1 MLIIRGLKL
10 NVNNK
15 NTPMIEQYLTIK
27 NQYQD
32 VLLFYRMGD
41 FYELFFDDAVIASK
55 ALDITL
61 TKRGKSNGMDIPMC
75 GVPFHSADNYL
86 PRLIKKGFNV
96 AVCEQIETP
105 EQAKISGKKGP
116 LKREVVRIISPGTI
130 TEDNLLESKLNNFLG
145 AIINLNSSI
154 SISWVDVST
163 GYFKSRNFLKQN
175 QNQLLNNFLLRMN
188 FSELLISE
196 EMKLDIIA
204 KEWHSILK
212 RQPSNIFHYSTSM
225 KQICSYYSII
235 SLDGIGVFSIGE
247 IITAGVLLSYLN
259 LTQCGNIPILSMI
272 KSETENSFL
281 EIDYFTQK
289 SLEIVRNLSGEING
303 SLISCIDDT
312 ITSSGARL
320 LKQRITEPFYDIKS
334 INDKYDLIDWFIKN
348 RKCASKYKNHL
359 KNIPDL
365 ERSLSRI
372 SSSRGG
378 PRDLLLISKGFLNIY
393 EIYEDL
399 TKFNKNLK
407 KPYLFRSIIQDLE
420 IDYSLFFN
428 IKNSFKIDVPLLA
441 KEGGFIKDG
450 NNIELDYFRN
460 LRANEFKEIVKLQKH
475 YSEVSKVN
483 SLKIKHNK
491 VLGYHI
497 EVRAIHDLALRNIDQ
512 FIHRQTTAQTSRFT
526 TIELNE
532 IEDQIQNSFY
542 EATKIELDIF
552 NEFIDQ
558 TINIGRQI
566 LNVASCI
573 SELDIS
579 IMVANHAQIRNYVRP
594 NISNDKTLEI
604 IDGRHPVVENQMTFS
619 EKNFISNDCF
629 LNESDYIWLI
639 TGPNM
644 AGKSTY
650 LRQNAL
656 IIIMAQAGLYV
667 PAKKANIGIFDKIF
681 SRVGASDDLA
691 KGQSTFMIEMI
702 ETSAILN
709 TSTERSLVILDEIG
723 RGTATFDGLAIAWS
737 VLDYLHNS
745 IKPRTL
751 FATHYHELTTLK
763 HKLQNLSCHKMV
775 IKEWNDTIIFMHKIN
790 QGEADK
796 SYGIHVAQLAG
807 LPTQVINKAKKL
819 LRKLES
825 NSNKQNINELDNIS
839 EDLSLFNNNKIF
851 FNEFDKLDVDQISP
865 REALEVIYKMKSLR
879 QSHE

>member
-1 MLIIRGLKL
+1 M
-10 NVNNK
+10 NVKNK
-15 NTPMIEQYLTIK
+15 NTPMIEQYLSIK
-27 NQYQD
+27 NQYKD

-61 TKRGKSNGMDIPMC
+61 TKRGRANGMDIPMC

-96 AVCEQIETP
+96 AVCEQTETP
-105 EQAKISGKKGP
+105 EQVKASGKKGP

-130 TEDNLLESKLNNFLG
+130 TEDNLLESTTNNFLG
-145 AIINLNSSI
+145 AIINLNNSI

-163 GYFKSRNFLKQN
+163 GSFKSRNFHKKNNQIN

-196 EMKLDIIA
+196 QMKLDFIA
-204 KEWHSILK
+204 EEWHSIIK
-212 RQPSNIFHYSTSM
+212 RQPSNIFHYSSSM
-225 KQICSYYSII
+225 RQICSYYSIV
-235 SLDGIGVFSIGE
+235 SLDGIGVFSDGE

-259 LTQCGNIPILSMI
+259 LTQCGKIPILSMI
-272 KSETENSFL
+272 KSENENSFL

-289 SLEIVRNLSGEING
+289 SLEIVKNLSGKSEG

-320 LKQRITEPFYDIKS
+320 LKQRIVEPFYDIKQ
-334 INDKYDLIDWFIKN
+334 INEQYDLIDWFLKN
-348 RKCASKYKNHL
+348 RQCALQYKNNL

-372 SSSRGG
+372 SSLRGS
-378 PRDLLLISKGFLNIY
+378 PKDLVLISKGFLNIY

-399 TKFNKNLK
+399 TKFNKDLK
-407 KPYLFRSIIQDLE
+407 KPNILNAISQNLE

-428 IKNSFKIDVPLLA
+428 IQSAFKTDTSLLA

-450 NNIELDYFRN
+450 YNIKLDH
-460 LRANEFKEIVKLQKH
+460 LRKLRDNEFNEIIQLQKN
-475 YSEVSKVN
+475 YAEVSKVN
-483 SLKIKHNK
+483 SLKIKNNR

-497 EVRAIHDLALRNIDQ
+497 EVRAMHDLSLRNTDQ

-532 IEDQIQNSFY
+532 IENQIQNSFY
-542 EATKIELDIF
+542 EATKIEMDIF
-552 NEFIDQ
+552 NSFTKQI
-558 TINIGRQI
+558 INIGSQI
-566 LNVASCI
+566 LKIASSI

-579 IMVANHAQIRNYVRP
+579 IMVASQAQVRNYIRP
-594 NISNDKTLEI
+594 NISDDKILEI
-604 IDGRHPVVENQMTFS
+604 IDGRHPVVENQMISS
-619 EKNFISNDCF
+619 EKSFISNHCI

-656 IIIMAQAGLYV
+656 IVIMAQAGLYV
-667 PAKKANIGIFDKIF
+667 PAKEANIGIFDKIF

-737 VLDYLHNS
+737 VLDYLHNK

-751 FATHYHELTTLK
+751 FATHYHELTSLK
-763 HKLQNLSCHKMV
+763 EKLENLSCHKMA

-790 QGEADK
+790 KGEADK

-807 LPTQVINKAKKL
+807 LPTEVIQRAKIL
-819 LRKLES
+819 LSKLENDS
-825 NSNKQNINELDNIS
+825 NEKKIDEWENILQDLPLPNDNE
-839 EDLSLFNNNKIF
+839 IF
-851 FNEFDKLDVDQISP
+851 FKEFDKIEADQISP
-865 REALEVIYKMKSLR
+865 REALDIIYKMKSLR
-879 QSHE
+879 QSNE